1 MENLDLL
8 PDYKTELDTRIPTE
22 IEESD
27 AFYEKSK
34 PPRYCPS
41 IDAKIYRFQDKEYH
55 QIWLEPESADP
66 NIPTLFPNGLST
78 GFPLE
83 IQQKIIASVLGLE
96 KAEILRPAY
105 SVEYDCVNPQ
115 ELGGF
120 QGQKQQALLH
130 EFGGLEMGKI

>member
-41 IDAKIYRFQDKEYH
+41 IDAKIYRF
-55 QIWLEPESADP
+55 
-66 NIPTLFPNGLST
+66 
-78 GFPLE
+78 
-83 IQQKIIASVLGLE
+83 
-96 KAEILRPAY
+96 
-105 SVEYDCVNPQ
+105 
-115 ELGGF
+115 
-120 QGQKQQALLH
+120 
-130 EFGGLEMGKI
+130 